1 MFRYKNSTVRDE
13 QVSRPIQMNNYR
25 SEEEIE
31 LIRQSSL
38 LVGKTLAA
46 IAAMLKPGITTATID
61 DVAEKFIRDNGGVP
75 AFKNYNGFPKSVC
88 VSVNS
93 QVVHGIPGSYELK
106 DGDVV
111 SVDCG
116 VVMNSFYGDSA
127 YTFIIGEADDKVK
140 RLLQVT
146 KECLYKGIEQA
157 LTGNRVGDIS
167 HAVQEHAESNGY
179 SVVRELVGH
188 GVGRK
193 LHEKPEVPNYGNAG
207 SGKVLQEGMTIAIE
221 PMINMGKRN
230 VVQERDGWTVRTQDG
245 LPSAHF
251 EHTVAV
257 RKEKAEILSTFDYI
271 EEVLTTNK
279 EVTI

>member
-1 MFRYKNSTVRDE
+1 VYLHNNISVEERNIPK
-13 QVSRPIQMNNYR
+13 PCKMNNYKT
-25 SEEEIE
+25 EEEIN
-31 LIRQSSL
+31 LLRQSSL

-46 IAAMLKPGITTATID
+46 VAAMLKPGITTAQID
-61 DVAEKFIRDNGGVP
+61 SVADQFIRDHGGIP
-75 AFKNYNGFPKSVC
+75 AFKNYNGYPASVC

-116 VVMNSFYGDSA
+116 VLMNSFYGDSA
-127 YTFIIGEADDKVK
+127 YTFIIGEVDEKIK
-140 RLLQVT
+140 NLLRVT
-146 KECLYKGIEQA
+146 KECLYKGVEQA
-157 LTGNRVGDIS
+157 VAGKRVGDIS
-167 HAVQEHAESNGY
+167 HAVQYHAESHGY

-193 LHEKPEVPNYGNAG
+193 LHEKPEVPNYGNPG
-207 SGKVLQEGMTIAIE
+207 SGKMLTEGMTIAIE

-230 VVQERDGWTVRTQDG
+230 VVQERDGWTVRTADG

-257 RKEKAEILSTFDYI
+257 RKDKAEILSTFEFI
-271 EEVLTTNK
+271 EELNT
-279 EVTI
+279 VTI